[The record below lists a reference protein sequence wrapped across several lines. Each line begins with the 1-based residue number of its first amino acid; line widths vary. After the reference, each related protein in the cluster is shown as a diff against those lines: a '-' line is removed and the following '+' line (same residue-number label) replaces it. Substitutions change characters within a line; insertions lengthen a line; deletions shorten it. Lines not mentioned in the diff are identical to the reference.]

1 MMDTSPGSGSIILR
15 ASLIMEKA
23 VASLRSNTK
32 QGNQDARDWYLVTLA
47 PQSFRQVFT
56 SDKLFTTAGACGA

>member
-23 VASLRSNTK
+23 VSSLRSNTK
-32 QGNQDARDWYLVTLA
+32 QGNQEARDWYLVTCSSEL
-47 PQSFRQVFT
+47 S
-56 SDKLFTTAGACGA
+56 SSIYK

>member
-1 MMDTSPGSGSIILR
+1 VSSPAGEMMDTSPGSGSIILR

-32 QGNQDARDWYLVTLA
+32 QGNQDARDWYLVTCSSEL
-47 PQSFRQVFT
+47 S
-56 SDKLFTTAGACGA
+56 SSIYK